1 MTSRSYGVSIH
12 LFVELAL
19 AIDGASHLR
28 HAQFGHDALR
38 ALAVQDTLLR
48 VAWIA
53 LRERAIL
60 SKGLSGLITGG
71 RRRRV
76 ACLRLPRLSPAVFAA
91 LRIRGRRVFLHVRI
105 RRGVAGRGCGLVC
118 AGGARLSALFAPLLN
133 LFPAQAR
140 LLRGLLG
147 LREFL
152 E

>member
-1 MTSRSYGVSIH
+1 MVEPEIHH

-19 AIDGASHLR
+19 AVDGASHLR

-38 ALAVQDTLLR
+38 ALAVQDILLR

-53 LRERAIL
+53 LGERAVL
-60 SKGLSGLITGG
+60 SKGLSGLIAGG
-71 RRRRV
+71 RRLRV
-76 ACLRLPRLSPAVFAA
+76 TCLRLSRLPPAVFAA
-91 LRIRGRRVFLHVRI
+91 LRIRARRVFLHVRI

-118 AGGARLSALFAPLLN
+118 AGGGARLSALFAPLLN
-133 LFPAQAR
+133 LFLAQAR
-140 LLRGLLG
+140 LLRRLFG